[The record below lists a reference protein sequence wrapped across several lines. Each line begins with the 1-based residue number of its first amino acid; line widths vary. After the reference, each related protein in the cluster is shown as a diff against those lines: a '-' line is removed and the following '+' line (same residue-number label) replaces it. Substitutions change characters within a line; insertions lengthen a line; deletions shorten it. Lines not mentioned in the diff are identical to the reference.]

1 MLRPKSKSKLFWTAV
16 GYFRQPLPF
25 LSYLWVGSRKTLE
38 VDVEGMILFYLKQDI
53 EILKS
58 NNQTFANSSPEERI
72 ELFLYSKKDEE
83 TLELEK
89 KLQRQIASND
99 RYIKRLK
106 NRLQKSQE
114 ISKNGKRRASQI

>member
-1 MLRPKSKSKLFWTAV
+1 M
-16 GYFRQPLPF
+16 QMD
-25 LSYLWVGSRKTLE
+25 VGSLYALAFFIAI
-38 VDVEGMILFYLKQDI
+38 EGMILFYLKQDI

-106 NRLQKSQE
+106 KSFTEVPRNLQKWE
-114 ISKNGKRRASQI
+114 ASCKSDLNL

>member
-1 MLRPKSKSKLFWTAV
+1 M
-16 GYFRQPLPF
+16 QMD
-25 LSYLWVGSRKTLE
+25 VGSLYALALFIAI
-38 VDVEGMILFYLKQDI
+38 EGFLLFHLKKDI

-58 NNQTFANSSPEERI
+58 NKQTFANSSPEERI

-89 KLQRQIASND
+89 KLQKQIASNE

-106 NRLQKSQE
+106 GRLQKAQKISQ
-114 ISKNGKRRASQI
+114 

>member
-1 MLRPKSKSKLFWTAV
+1 M
-16 GYFRQPLPF
+16 QMD
-25 LSYLWVGSRKTLE
+25 VGSLYALAFFIAI
-38 VDVEGMILFYLKQDI
+38 EGMILFYLKQDI

-58 NNQTFANSSPEERI
+58 NNQTFANSSPEKRI

-89 KLQRQIASND
+89 KLQRQIASNE

-106 NRLQKSQE
+106 GRLQKAQKISQ
-114 ISKNGKRRASQI
+114 

>member
-1 MLRPKSKSKLFWTAV
+1 M
-16 GYFRQPLPF
+16 QMD
-25 LSYLWVGSRKTLE
+25 VGSLYALAFFIAI
-38 VDVEGMILFYLKQDI
+38 EGMILFYLKQDI

-89 KLQRQIASND
+89 KLQKQIASNE

-106 NRLQKSQE
+106 GRLQKAQKISQ
-114 ISKNGKRRASQI
+114 

>member
-1 MLRPKSKSKLFWTAV
+1 MQMDAGSLYALALFIAIE
-16 GYFRQPLPF
+16 GF
-25 LSYLWVGSRKTLE
+25 L
-38 VDVEGMILFYLKQDI
+38 LFHLKKDI

-58 NNQTFANSSPEERI
+58 NKQTFANSSPEERI

-89 KLQRQIASND
+89 KLQKQIASNE

-106 NRLQKSQE
+106 GRLQKAQKISQ
-114 ISKNGKRRASQI
+114 